1 MTLAQGSGA
10 GLGAVLAGV
19 LVTSLQ
25 HFVGYTIDLASA
37 TAIVTAGIALG
48 GVLVHAVAT
57 YGVLGIAGIIL
68 HGASGKTAPV
78 APPPPLPAAVPP
90 PTPGP

>member
-37 TAIVTAGIALG
+37 TAIVTAGIAAG
-48 GVLVHAVAT
+48 GVVVHAVAT
-57 YGVLGIAGIIL
+57 YGVLGIVGIIL
-68 HGASGKTAPV
+68 HGAGGKAAPTTPPTV
-78 APPPPLPAAVPP
+78 SSAPPPSPP
-90 PTPGP
+90 Q

>member
-10 GLGAVLAGV
+10 GLGAILAGV

-37 TAIVTAGIALG
+37 TAIVTAGIGLG
-48 GVLVHAVAT
+48 GVFVHAVAT
-57 YGVLGIAGIIL
+57 YGLAGIGSIIL
-68 HGASGKTAPV
+68 HGANGGAAPTTPPPASSP
-78 APPPPLPAAVPP
+78 APPSQPPS
-90 PTPGP
+90 